1 MQQLQRFI
9 YPNYSQHVW
18 KLKKEPL
25 LSSTSPKAM
34 IFRFT
39 DQLHQLGFKG
49 YKGWHVSLYSF
60 LRHNPYNHPHLY
72 GWYNCCLLGHQSHW
86 SFYKLSM
93 IFPVKGLRS
102 FFLVVETL
110 RDGHDL
116 FLTQREY
123 IADLL
128 RKADLDK
135 VKPCPTSVIFL
146 NSKVLISVT
155 LNSI

>member
-1 MQQLQRFI
+1 MDDI
-9 YPNYSQHVW
+9 IVACSD
-18 KLKKEPL
+18 
-25 LSSTSPKAM
+25 TKA
-34 IFRFT
+34 I
-39 DQLHQLGFKG
+39 DQL
-49 YKGWHVSLYSF
+49 
-60 LRHNPYNHPHLY
+60 
-72 GWYNCCLLGHQSHW
+72 
-86 SFYKLSM
+86 FYKLSM

-102 FFLVVETL
+102 FFLGVETL

-155 LNSI
+155 LNSIEALLKLRIILDLLV